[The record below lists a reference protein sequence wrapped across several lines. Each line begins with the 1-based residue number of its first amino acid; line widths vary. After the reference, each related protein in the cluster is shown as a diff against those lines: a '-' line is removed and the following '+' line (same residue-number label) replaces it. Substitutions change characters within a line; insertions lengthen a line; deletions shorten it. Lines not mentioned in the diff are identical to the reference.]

1 MPPAARVTDL
11 HTCPMAPPP
20 GLPIIPPC
28 AINVLIGFMPAAR
41 MTDLCACIGPPP
53 APVDAI
59 IFGSPTVLIG
69 GLPAARMGDPTAKGG
84 VITTGFPTVLIGL
97 VGIAAPPP
105 PAAPAI
111 VGPLGAVT
119 QVEMPDGS
127 VETHV
132 GANIV
137 IQGDENFRE
146 TTLEHLRTLE
156 NTPTGAS
163 IIESI
168 QSGDHTVTIV
178 ETNGGNACGYDNGE
192 ARFVTPAG
200 EDGAG
205 TSSTVHFNP
214 ERTEIGDGSEDW
226 MTRPPE
232 VGLGH
237 ELIHAEQASHGQQHR
252 GETDGVRNRELQAV
266 GLPPYEDNTRTENN
280 LRDDLGEPQRP
291 RY

>member
-97 VGIAAPPP
+97 VGIAAPLPP
-105 PAAPAI
+105 VTPVP
-111 VGPLGAVT
+111 VGPVKLSA
-119 QVEMPDGS
+119 QDDGS
-127 VETHV
+127 YVAQLGDNLTIEGSKEFVETAMNDLAMLN
-132 GANIV
+132 G
-137 IQGDENFRE
+137 
-146 TTLEHLRTLE
+146 
-156 NTPTGAS
+156 TPTGS
-163 IIESI
+163 SLISTIMDSD
-168 QSGDHTVTIV
+168 QPVRIV
-178 ETNGGNACGYDNGE
+178 ETSGGNS
-192 ARFVTPAG
+192 VTGFTGDAWLNSDG
-200 EDGAG
+200 TAGAG
-205 TSSTVHFNP
+205 SPSTVNYNP
-214 ERTEIGDGSEDW
+214 ERKQIGDGSEDW
-226 MTRPPE
+226 MTRPPI

-237 ELIHAEQASHGQQHR
+237 ELVHVDQVQNGRLDRA
-252 GETDGVRNRELQAV
+252 TVDGTPHYELEAV
-266 GLPPYEDNTRTENN
+266 GLGDFADAPHTENKI
-280 LRDDLGEPQRP
+280 RDELGEPQRP